1 MSSIRL
7 PTLVGLA
14 LLVGL
19 GQLVGYTG
27 AAAQERLLPPVRS
40 FELPEASPRVHG
52 LVGRLISARRGD
64 SRFGR
69 EHEGEVV
76 LGENFPLVS
85 LQGGRRP
92 IVLGFGSQVYGRF
105 SLTDPKSAL
114 ISTDWVVGINT
125 TAALSSWALTL
136 ELYHESSH
144 LGDEYGDRFPADR
157 LDWTREVLAGWASY
171 AAGVW
176 RFTAGASY
184 VLDDQLRLPAPGGSL
199 GVDFHGRSRRGLTGQ
214 VRPIA
219 GVFIQ
224 ADAATSWR
232 VSSSA
237 KLGVAFAT
245 GDSHDIS
252 LGLIAHDGLS
262 TQRQFFRQES
272 QYIGMELRFDL

>member
-1 MSSIRL
+1 MSSIRV
-7 PTLVGLA
+7 PAIVGLA
-14 LLVGL
+14 LLL
-19 GQLVGYTG
+19 CH
-27 AAAQERLLPPVRS
+27 AAAGAQQRLFPSVRS

-52 LVGRLISARRGD
+52 FVGRLISARRGD

-69 EHEGEVV
+69 EQEGEAV

-85 LQGGRRP
+85 LKGGRRP

-105 SLTDPKSAL
+105 SLNDSKSAL
-114 ISTDWVVGINT
+114 ISTDWVVGVNT
-125 TAALSSWALTL
+125 TAAVDSWALTL
-136 ELYHESSH
+136 EVYHESSH

-184 VLDDQLRLPAPGGSL
+184 VLGDQLRLPAPGGSF
-199 GVDFHGRSRRGLTGQ
+199 GVDFHGRTRGALAGS

-219 GVFIQ
+219 GLFLQ
-224 ADAATSWR
+224 ADAATRWR

-245 GDSHDIS
+245 GSTHDIS
-252 LGLIAHDGLS
+252 VSLIAHDGLS

>member
-1 MSSIRL
+1 MSSIRVPAFL
-7 PTLVGLA
+7 SVA
-14 LLVGL
+14 LLL
-19 GQLVGYTG
+19 CHAG
-27 AAAQERLLPPVRS
+27 AAAQQRLFPSVRS

-52 LVGRLISARRGD
+52 LVGRVISARQGD
-64 SRFGR
+64 SRFGQ

-85 LQGGRRP
+85 LKGGRHP

-125 TAALSSWALTL
+125 TAALDEWALTL
-136 ELYHESSH
+136 EIYHESSH

-157 LDWTREVLAGWASY
+157 LDWTREVLASWVSY
-171 AAGVW
+171 VTGVW
-176 RFTAGASY
+176 RFTGGASY
-184 VLDDQLRLPAPGGSL
+184 VLDDQLQLPAPGGSL
-199 GVDFHGRSRRGLTGQ
+199 GVDYHGRSRRGLTGQ

-219 GVFIQ
+219 GIFVQ

-232 VSSSA
+232 MSTSA

-245 GDSHDIS
+245 GGSHDIS
-252 LGLIAHDGLS
+252 LGIIAHDGLS
-262 TQRQFFRQES
+262 TQRQFYRQDS

>member
-1 MSSIRL
+1 MSSIRVL
-7 PTLVGLA
+7 AIVGLA
-14 LLVGL
+14 LLL
-19 GQLVGYTG
+19 YHAD
-27 AAAQERLLPPVRS
+27 AAAQERLLPSVRS

-64 SRFGR
+64 SRFGQ
-69 EHEGEVV
+69 EQEGEVV

-105 SLTDPKSAL
+105 SLTDSKSAL

-125 TAALSSWALTL
+125 TAVLSAWALTL
-136 ELYHESSH
+136 EIYHESSH

-171 AAGVW
+171 GAGVW
-176 RFTAGASY
+176 RVTAGASY

-199 GVDFHGRSRRGLTGQ
+199 GLDYRGRSRRGLSGQ

-224 ADAATSWR
+224 ADAATNWR

-237 KLGVAFAT
+237 KLGVAFAA

>member
-1 MSSIRL
+1 MSSIRVPAVL
-7 PTLVGLA
+7 GLA
-14 LLVGL
+14 LLVCD
-19 GQLVGYTG
+19 TG
-27 AAAQERLLPPVRS
+27 AAAQQRLFPAVRS

-64 SRFGR
+64 SRFGQ

-76 LGENFPLVS
+76 LGENFPLVA
-85 LQGGRRP
+85 LKGGRQP

-114 ISTDWVVGINT
+114 ISTDWVVGLNT
-125 TAALSSWALTL
+125 TAAFDAWALTL
-136 ELYHESSH
+136 EVYHESSH

-157 LDWTREVLAGWASY
+157 LDWTREVLASWVSY

-184 VLDDQLRLPAPGGSL
+184 VLDDQLQLPAPGGSL

-224 ADAATSWR
+224 ADAATNWR
-232 VSSSA
+232 MSTSA

-252 LGLIAHDGLS
+252 LGIIAHDGLS